1 MLTMT
6 ENATTVVKTLAS
18 RGGTSAEGGL
28 RISTS
33 APESTEYAVEVTP
46 GPAETDTVVEADGA
60 RVFLEPNAATAL
72 DDKILDAD
80 VSTEGNIRFS
90 LAEQTAL

>member
-18 RGGTSAEGGL
+18 RGGTGDEGGL
-28 RISTS
+28 RISSST
-33 APESTEYAVEVTP
+33 PESREYAVEVAP
-46 GPAETDTVVEADGA
+46 GPAEADTIVEAEGA

-72 DDKILDAD
+72 DDKVLDAD

-90 LAEQTAL
+90 IAEQATA

>member
-18 RGGTSAEGGL
+18 RGGSGEEGGL
-28 RISTS
+28 RISS
-33 APESTEYAVEVTP
+33 QAPESREYAVEVTP
-46 GPAETDTVVEADGA
+46 GPAETDTVVETDGA

-72 DDKILDAD
+72 DDKVLDAD

-90 LAEQTAL
+90 IAEQAAL